1 MNRTKGVKILDS
13 MKVDMAE
20 TLSARAR
27 AFFRPDAKI
36 DLTSGEAPE
45 SPLWSKAV
53 RSFATAA
60 VACGLVAS
68 VNLAAAPAQAQAH
81 ATQDKANVATQTE
94 IQQYV
99 NLGSMRFT
107 DLVKIRDSIGL
118 DEATLRDR
126 IMPQFDMAEMSSMTP
141 NEKTQLIGGLYWAA
155 EALEGFD
162 RAMQQ
167 SRVAIAQRGEPLR
180 THAEEVNS
188 WQTFLDDRTTEHKK
202 KEYFYHLGA
211 PKPVAAVDPAA
222 LQRTIERLQQVVI
235 LPAATPVEQ
244 ARSYERERSSQGM
257 GG

>member
-1 MNRTKGVKILDS
+1 MNRTKGVKIFDS

-36 DLTSGEAPE
+36 DLTSGNGTE

-60 VACGLVAS
+60 VACGLVAT
-68 VNLAAAPAQAQAH
+68 VNLAQAPTQAYAA
-81 ATQDKANVATQTE
+81 QDKANVATQTE
-94 IQQYV
+94 AQQYV
-99 NLGSMRFT
+99 SLGSMRFT

-141 NEKTQLIGGLYWAA
+141 NEKAQLIGGLYWAA

-167 SRVAIAQRGEPLR
+167 SRLAIAQRGEPPR

-222 LQRTIERLQQVVI
+222 LQRTIERLQQVII
-235 LPAATPVEQ
+235 LQAAAPAEQ
-244 ARSYERERSSQGM
+244 ARSYERERSSQSM